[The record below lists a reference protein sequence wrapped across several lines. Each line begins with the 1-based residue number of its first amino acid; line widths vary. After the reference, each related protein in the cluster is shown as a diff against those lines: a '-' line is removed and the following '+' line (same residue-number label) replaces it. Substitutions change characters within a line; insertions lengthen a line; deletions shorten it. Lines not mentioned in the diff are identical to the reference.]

1 MLDGLDGNAIPGVVI
16 ALLALVGVLYQARVG
31 VKPAESA
38 GFRADFEAVVK
49 GLREDN
55 AELKQQNA
63 ALDAKID
70 VLEAKIDEQSM
81 ELRALGGYTRDLAR
95 ELRDNNLPVPAYLP
109 PPDLSKHLR

>member
-1 MLDGLDGNAIPGVVI
+1 MLEGLDGNAVPGVVI

-70 VLEAKIDEQSM
+70 VLEAKVDEQNI
-81 ELRALGGYTRDLAR
+81 ETRALAGYTRDLMR
-95 ELRDNNLPVPAYLP
+95 ELQRNNMPLPVYSP
-109 PPDLSKHLR
+109 PPNLEKHLR